1 MELIRV
7 LYGHCRRKIGFVHRE
22 NVIFSIFKQEI
33 KNRFLLSKLAA
44 GGFSLFSLVRN
55 IVLTWR
61 VLYLENFKP
70 SESDFSDKPARDNSL
85 TNI

>member
-1 MELIRV
+1 MRV
-7 LYGHCRRKIGFVHRE
+7 DHTDLSTGTMSYSQSSNRKLKIDFYSANWV
-22 NVIFSIFKQEI
+22 V
-33 KNRFLLSKLAA
+33 
-44 GGFSLFSLVRN
+44 SLFSLVRN

-70 SESDFSDKPARDNSL
+70 SESDFTDKPARDDSL